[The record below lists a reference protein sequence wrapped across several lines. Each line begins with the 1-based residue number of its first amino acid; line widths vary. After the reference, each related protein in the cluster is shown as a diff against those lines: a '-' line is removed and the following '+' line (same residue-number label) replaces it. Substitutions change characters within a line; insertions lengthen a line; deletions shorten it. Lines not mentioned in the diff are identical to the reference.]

1 LLIHLGLSDDA
12 DLVYR
17 TMLIEPT
24 WGVGDLSAHLGLTE
38 RVVRR
43 ALDQLADLCL
53 LDVTEDGQPPRV
65 ADPSSRLSA
74 LLSKAEESVREQQRQ
89 IQAARDTVTAIT
101 TAYERRNEATEGVR
115 WEGVEAVRTR
125 LRQLSETAKRE
136 CWSFTP
142 GGAHRP
148 DAMSASRGVNQA
160 AIERG
165 VQVLCIYQT
174 AYRNDADTVAYA
186 DWLTGMGGEIRTVP
200 TVPMQLVIVDRE
212 VVLLPINPTS
222 PQHGAIE
229 VHTPAIVAAMCALFA
244 HVWDVAMPMSDRSAP
259 AGSDDANGQLSAFEQ
274 AVLRLLANGLT
285 DESASRRLGVSVRT
299 LRRTISEITTQL
311 HSSSRFQ
318 AGVEANRR
326 GWV

>member
-1 LLIHLGLSDDA
+1 MLTHLGLSDDA

-17 TMLIEPT
+17 TMLVEPT
-24 WGVGDLSAHLGLTE
+24 WGVADLSAHLGLAE
-38 RVVRR
+38 RAVRR

-53 LDVTEDGQPPRV
+53 LDLTEDGQHPRV
-65 ADPSSRLSA
+65 ADPSGRLSA

-89 IQAARDTVTAIT
+89 IQEARDTVTAIAA
-101 TAYERRNEATEGVR
+101 AYERRDKATEGIR

-125 LRQLSETAKRE
+125 FQQLSETAKRE

-148 DAMSASRGVNQA
+148 DAMWVSRGANEA

-165 VQVLCIYQT
+165 VQMLCIYQN
-174 AYRNDADTVAYA
+174 AYRNDPDTVAYA
-186 DWLTGMGGEIRTVP
+186 DWLTGLGGKIRTVP

-212 VVLLPINPTS
+212 VALLPINPTS
-222 PQHGAIE
+222 PRHGAIE
-229 VHTPAIVAAMCALFA
+229 VHTPAIVSAMCALFA
-244 HVWDVAMPMSDRSAP
+244 HVWDVAVPISDRSAP
-259 AGSDDANGQLSAFEQ
+259 PASDDANGRPSAFEQ
-274 AVLRLLANGLT
+274 AALRLLADGHT

-299 LRRTISEITTQL
+299 LRRTISEITAQL

-326 GWV
+326 GWI